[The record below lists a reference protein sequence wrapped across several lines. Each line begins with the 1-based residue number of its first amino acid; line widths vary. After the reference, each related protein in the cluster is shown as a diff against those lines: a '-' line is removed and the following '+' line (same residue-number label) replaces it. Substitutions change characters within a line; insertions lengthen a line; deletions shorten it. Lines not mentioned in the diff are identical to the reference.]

1 MDTYIADLT
10 ALEAQAAGQVTDA
23 LADVAYHLAAGD
35 PVCALSAARW
45 AAQEVEA
52 LERSLVRH
60 ARSQDASWG
69 AIGFAL
75 GVSRQ
80 AAHERYSGPD
90 LA

>member
-1 MDTYIADLT
+1 MDTYIAERASAT
-10 ALEAQAAGQVTDA
+10 VTSY
-23 LADVAYHLAAGD
+23 LADVADYQAADD
-35 PVCALSAARW
+35 PVSALSAARW

-60 ARSQDASWG
+60 ARSQGSSW
-69 AIGFAL
+69 ALIGYAL

-90 LA
+90 LD

>member
-1 MDTYIADLT
+1 MDTYIADR
-10 ALEAQAAGQVTDA
+10 AAATITDA

-52 LERSLVRH
+52 LERSLVRD
-60 ARSQDASWG
+60 ARSQDSSWG

-90 LA
+90 LD